1 MHYQSQYDGVTENV
15 RITKDENNNYVLESG
30 YSHRTMI
37 DLSDIELEK
46 RGFKSISQRSLKELI
61 KQNKLIGIEVNGDII
76 PNCIQLNDI
85 AKLYPNNTI
94 IKSLLNN
101 GIYNDD
107 ENNLHIKLIHP
118 TIPDKYLK

>member
-15 RITKDENNNYVLESG
+15 RITKDENNNYILESG

-94 IKSLLNN
+94 IKALLNN

-107 ENNLHIKLIHP
+107 ENNLHIKIIHP
-118 TIPDKYLK
+118 LIPEKYLK